1 MKSLLTRFASIG
13 TILSLI
19 WAGSSAQT
27 LGLPGS
33 PSLHIHK
40 GAISFFLTSNEVL
53 AKVTASCTGG
63 PGMVV
68 VTITQT
74 AAQSNAG
81 MAAGPG
87 FGSSTVKCDGQ
98 PRAIAVSVGLTDY
111 YNIGQATAMA
121 TLTGGNGMQVSATRT
136 IELRFPVL
144 EGMEEEQGGND

>member
-1 MKSLLTRFASIG
+1 
-13 TILSLI
+13 
-19 WAGSSAQT
+19 
-27 LGLPGS
+27 
-33 PSLHIHK
+33 
-40 GAISFFLTSNEVL
+40 
-53 AKVTASCTGG
+53 
-63 PGMVV
+63 MVV

-81 MAAGPG
+81 MPAGPG